1 MISVYLHQYC
11 FVIRLCLAFILGG
24 ISVRMIEY
32 LDLNTTKHWSVES
45 IDNSTQTRKVSNVRI
60 IINI

>member
-45 IDNSTQTRKVSNVRI
+45 IDNSTQTRKV
-60 IINI
+60 